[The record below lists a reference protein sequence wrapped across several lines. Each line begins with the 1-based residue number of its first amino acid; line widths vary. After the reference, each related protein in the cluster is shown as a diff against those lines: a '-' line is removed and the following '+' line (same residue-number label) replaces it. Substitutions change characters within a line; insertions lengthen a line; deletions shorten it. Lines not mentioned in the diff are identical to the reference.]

1 MKNRIIFYNL
11 IISVSALLMMF
22 VVGIVVARNNNYE
35 HSKLRIIELA
45 HAYADGYNGD
55 NSITQVNNSDIRI
68 TIIAQDGKVIADSLY
83 TDVSTLD
90 NHINRP
96 EIQSAINENPSAAIR
111 YSDSL
116 GLDMIYYALKVDN
129 LDDYVFIRIALP
141 IESINSYIFKTIP
154 SMLIILVLS
163 ILAVVLMSVY
173 VSRKALYPYS
183 LVKNSLIAI
192 NAGNYKK
199 LMPTN
204 SYEEINATINDIN
217 DISEKLDYSFNRY
230 REQTAKLDYII
241 NHIND
246 GIIAVNVKNEISLIN
261 TVAMHIFNSNHNV
274 LGKNVNF
281 LTNDAMIINAIKQC
295 IDKEENA
302 LYEIVIDKRNYLVTV
317 KNISGWE
324 RNIEDK
330 IAVLI
335 LSDITIN
342 KNNEKLRSEFFAN
355 ASHELKTPL
364 TSIKG
369 FNELVEI
376 ENKDKNLIKYITQI
390 AKESDRMLTLI
401 NDMLKLSDLE
411 NKINLERVPINVA
424 EIAMEVMSSLKIIAD
439 EHSTTI
445 SVKGEGIINA
455 EAEHIYEL
463 IKNLTENAVKYNNI
477 GGTVNIIIT
486 DRKDK
491 LTIEVSDNGI
501 GIDSKHQARIF
512 ERFYRVEKSR
522 SRGTG
527 GTGLGLAIV
536 KHICELYDAQLTL
549 KSRTGIGTTV
559 LVVFRK

>member
-1 MKNRIIFYNL
+1 MFY
-11 IISVSALLMMF
+11 F
-22 VVGIVVARNNNYE
+22 
-35 HSKLRIIELA
+35 
-45 HAYADGYNGD
+45 
-55 NSITQVNNSDIRI
+55 
-68 TIIAQDGKVIADSLY
+68 
-83 TDVSTLD
+83 
-90 NHINRP
+90 
-96 EIQSAINENPSAAIR
+96 
-111 YSDSL
+111 
-116 GLDMIYYALKVDN
+116 
-129 LDDYVFIRIALP
+129 
-141 IESINSYIFKTIP
+141 
-154 SMLIILVLS
+154 
-163 ILAVVLMSVY
+163 
-173 VSRKALYPYS
+173 
-183 LVKNSLIAI
+183 
-192 NAGNYKK
+192 
-199 LMPTN
+199 
-204 SYEEINATINDIN
+204 
-217 DISEKLDYSFNRY
+217 
-230 REQTAKLDYII
+230 II

>member
-1 MKNRIIFYNL
+1 
-11 IISVSALLMMF
+11 
-22 VVGIVVARNNNYE
+22 
-35 HSKLRIIELA
+35 
-45 HAYADGYNGD
+45 
-55 NSITQVNNSDIRI
+55 
-68 TIIAQDGKVIADSLY
+68 
-83 TDVSTLD
+83 
-90 NHINRP
+90 
-96 EIQSAINENPSAAIR
+96 
-111 YSDSL
+111 
-116 GLDMIYYALKVDN
+116 MIYYALKVDN

-274 LGKNVNF
+274 LVKNVNF

-317 KNISGWE
+317 KNKSGWE